1 MSDLQRRSRSNL
13 SRTQRVD
20 KAFRL
25 TVATGGLAVAAIV
38 GLVIGA
44 GWLVAVG
51 LVGAVISGLLLRN
64 SLR

>member
-1 MSDLQRRSRSNL
+1 MSDLQRRSRSGL

-38 GLVIGA
+38 GLVVGL
-44 GWLVAVG
+44 GWLVAIGV
-51 LVGAVISGLLLRN
+51 VGAVVSGWMLRN
-64 SLR
+64 ALR

>member
-1 MSDLQRRSRSNL
+1 MSDLQRRSRSGL

-38 GLVIGA
+38 GLVVGL
-44 GWLVAVG
+44 GWLVAIGV
-51 LVGAVISGLLLRN
+51 VGAVLSGWMLRN
-64 SLR
+64 TLR

>member
-25 TVATGGLAVAAIV
+25 TIATGGLAVAAIV

-44 GWLVAVG
+44 GWLVAIGV
-51 LVGAVISGLLLRN
+51 VGAVVSGLLLRN